1 MTPSSSIL
9 ATKVTQKSTASAS
22 MKISQPEDN
31 VAAVNPGKSGPFDLP
46 PSMNSMDA
54 VTATSTPM
62 VDPLG
67 VQYLSDS
74 AKLEQLHESYTAP
87 KSVVPSHQQEQDEAA
102 VDAQKY
108 PSLSEDSLDLSGPL
122 SQIRNVK
129 GEPLDEGY
137 TAPKRHQGLIQGLP
151 KSNDD
156 TQSLQKVELNGL
168 SHIVQYIPY
177 DPDYL
182 AHVYGNGVVSI
193 SR

>member
-1 MTPSSSIL
+1 
-9 ATKVTQKSTASAS
+9 

-31 VAAVNPGKSGPFDLP
+31 VAAVNPGKSGPFD
-46 PSMNSMDA
+46 A
-54 VTATSTPM
+54 VTVTSTPM
-62 VDPLG
+62 VDPLS

-102 VDAQKY
+102 VDALKY
-108 PSLSEDSLDLSGPL
+108 PLLSGDSLDLSGPL

-137 TAPKRHQGLIQGLP
+137 IAPKRHQELMNEGLS

-182 AHVYGNGVVSI
+182 AHVYGNNVVSV
-193 SR
+193 SH